1 MKSKLLI
8 LPAILLLILAACGGG
23 KSSTAIPTIVL
34 DNPGST
40 PASTTGPGGG
50 GAGVTASGFIVADQQ
65 AEMAFRLAGNV
76 KQVNVAVGEA
86 VQAGQVLIQMDDTT
100 EQIQLD
106 QANLA
111 LLELTS
117 SSALAQAQ
125 KLVAQDQ
132 QDVYNAQ
139 VGLNNLTAQHDNQA
153 LISNAQA
160 GLVLAQNALDDAQT
174 AYDNTSGDAQRDS
187 PKARAYQKLYT
198 AQQNYN
204 NALYIYNIYTGKSNQ
219 AQVDE
224 RTATLALAKAK
235 LAEDQTLVAAL
246 TGGSLPANPTGQ
258 GYVTLMQARLA
269 VQAAQANLDATRLV
283 APFAGTV
290 GFVKASVGDYV
301 SPGQLMVGLG
311 DVQHFHVETTDL
323 SERDL
328 PNVKVGQTVTVSVKA
343 LNRNIS
349 GKVSGISSLAGTLG
363 GDVVYQVIIKL
374 DEIPAQ
380 LRSGMSVDVQFNSN

>member
-1 MKSKLLI
+1 MKSKLFFLSV
-8 LPAILLLILAACGGG
+8 ILLLAACGGG

-40 PASTTGPGGG
+40 PASTTGPSSGGG
-50 GAGVTASGFIVADQQ
+50 SATASGFVVADQQ

-76 KQVNVAVGEA
+76 TKVNVAVGDP
-86 VQAGQVLIQMDDTT
+86 VQAGQVLVQLDDIAQ
-100 EQIQLD
+100 QIQLD

-117 SSALAQAQ
+117 PSALALAQ
-125 KLVAQDQ
+125 KTVAQDQ
-132 QDVYNAQ
+132 QDLYNAQ

-160 GLVLAQNALDDAQT
+160 GLVLAQNALKDAQND
-174 AYDNTSGDAQRDS
+174 YDNTPGDSQRDS
-187 PKARAYQKLYT
+187 SKARAYQKLYT

-204 NALYIYNIYTGKSNQ
+204 NALYLYNIYSGKSNQ

-224 RTATLALAKAK
+224 RTAILALAKAK

-246 TGGSLPANPTGQ
+246 TGGQLPANPTGQ

-301 SPGQLMVGLG
+301 SPGQLIVGLG

-328 PNVKVGQTVTVSVKA
+328 PNVKLGQTVTVSVKA
-343 LNRNIS
+343 LNRDVS

-363 GDVVYQVIIKL
+363 GDVVYQVNIRL
-374 DEIPAQ
+374 DESPEG